1 MARQKK
7 AMKNENRIRTP
18 ATSAIPPLQLE
29 RLQRITLISPQCP
42 ICIVPIFNNLF
53 VQHTHKHSVSDDS
66 LSNASGWEQAT
77 WCFNH
82 ISLQLFLLSSSKFH
96 LPHTEEPLIRWTV
109 LNTAVWTHSLSEEHD
124 PGRRKTKRKTR
135 TGCNE
140 NSRIKQR
147 LDLFY
152 WEKALCTHTRS
163 HTSHFLISSGNISL
177 SLKTWMSFR
186 CRFTP
191 AWHPSSDTGDQMKGH
206 ISSPLTHTII
216 RRQLAIML
224 HLMQIDGLVNQ
235 HMNGKRGL
243 LLALAHYTHA
253 WPHTHST
260 KAVQTSPRMERL
272 SLGRCWE
279 MWASQASANNQ
290 HPHDICYMIQVWLEE
305 KSVEEIL

>member
-77 WCFNH
+77 WCFNR

-109 LNTAVWTHSLSEEHD
+109 LNTAIWTHSLSEEHD

-152 WEKALCTHTRS
+152 WEKALCTHAHALILPTFSSQVAIFHYRWKHEWALDVDLRLPDTRRATPGTRWKVIFHLLW
-163 HTSHFLISSGNISL
+163 HT
-177 SLKTWMSFR
+177 
-186 CRFTP
+186 
-191 AWHPSSDTGDQMKGH
+191 Q
-206 ISSPLTHTII
+206 
-216 RRQLAIML
+216 
-224 HLMQIDGLVNQ
+224 
-235 HMNGKRGL
+235 
-243 LLALAHYTHA
+243 
-253 WPHTHST
+253 
-260 KAVQTSPRMERL
+260 
-272 SLGRCWE
+272 
-279 MWASQASANNQ
+279 
-290 HPHDICYMIQVWLEE
+290 
-305 KSVEEIL
+305 